1 MNRYQAQAVL
11 RRTSTL
17 TPLRLVGVTLASV
30 FFPRTPA
37 DGGRPLLLT
46 KGLVAL
52 APLTAIDAKDPGS
65 AAIIASDEAQ
75 AAWRG
80 LDASAEDPDQ

>member
-11 RRTSTL
+11 RRTSAL

-37 DGGRPLLLT
+37 DGAGPLLLT
-46 KGLVAL
+46 KGMVAL
-52 APLTAIDAKDPGS
+52 APLTAIDAEDPAS
-65 AAIIASDEAQ
+65 AAIIARDDAQ

-80 LDASAEDPDQ
+80 LDARVEEPDH